1 MCFMRPKWLLFTLS
15 TALLISLPKE
25 ASSQHC
31 IEAQWN
37 IALKEQARIENWY
50 NIQASRFNHLYS
62 QYKQQV
68 LLHKEFSLDELVSL
82 WRPDATDFHLKLTQ
96 QIELS
101 SLHGSMLEKE
111 IKALQVGLPDVEKI
125 RTKWNQF
132 SEHCQ
137 SMSLNIN
144 ALSSMHYVNS
154 NRVLMNEIELLK
166 AKLTELQRLYM
177 KEAETLSK
185 AQLIADGKLN

>member
-1 MCFMRPKWLLFTLS
+1 MRPKWLLFTLS

-37 IALKEQARIENWY
+37 LTLKEQTRIENWY

-185 AQLIADGKLN
+185 AQRIADGKLN

>member
-1 MCFMRPKWLLFTLS
+1 MRPKWLLFTLS